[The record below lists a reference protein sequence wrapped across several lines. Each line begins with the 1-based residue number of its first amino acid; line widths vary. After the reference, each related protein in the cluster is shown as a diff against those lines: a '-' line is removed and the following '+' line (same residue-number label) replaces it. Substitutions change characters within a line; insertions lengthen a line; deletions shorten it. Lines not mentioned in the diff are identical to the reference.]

1 MKIKEIVK
9 KYGKNRVEFIIDHFM
24 CFSQQELIEMLLEEM
39 SNKAIEGYMS
49 NVDEL
54 MGEDDE

>member
-1 MKIKEIVK
+1 MKIKEIIN
-9 KYGKNRVEFIIDHFM
+9 KYGQNRVEFLKDHFD
-24 CFSQQELIEMLLEEM
+24 CFSHSELIEMLMEEM
-39 SNKAIEGYMS
+39 SNESIEGYMS